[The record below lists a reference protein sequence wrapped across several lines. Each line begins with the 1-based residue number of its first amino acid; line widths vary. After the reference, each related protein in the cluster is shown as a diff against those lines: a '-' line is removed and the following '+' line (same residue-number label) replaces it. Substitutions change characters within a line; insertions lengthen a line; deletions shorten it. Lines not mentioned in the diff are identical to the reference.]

1 MSNHPAGSDILLKVV
16 SVPAHVSV
24 VIPAYN
30 SERTLHAC
38 LSAVYAQTL
47 PPTEVIVVDDAS
59 SDRTREIARQFPV
72 RLLQTPVNS
81 GPAAARN
88 RGIRA
93 STGEMIFFVDADCA
107 PTPDALATALRI
119 LTDQPDVDC
128 VHGIY
133 LTEPLYD
140 DGPVEA
146 YRLLHAHHWRVRN
159 TGRVRTAIFALCVVR
174 RSVFDDVGLFDER
187 LRASEDVE
195 LSDRMADRHGI
206 WLSAEVTCR
215 HDDDSR
221 LWGML
226 RKQFGRSQLLVPVA
240 VRERGPAGL
249 RANRP
254 AGVLATAVAVASL
267 PLVVLTPVL
276 LVVPGAAVVWFAVAD
291 PALARF
297 VRRERGTAFLGLFLG
312 LHFLVHLAI
321 VGGAALGGI
330 RFLLNRDF
338 GPSHRNPTVPA

>member
-1 MSNHPAGSDILLKVV
+1 MQPQ
-16 SVPAHVSV
+16 VSV

-30 SERTLHAC
+30 SARTLAAC
-38 LSAVYAQTL
+38 LAAVYAQSH
-47 PPTEVIVVDDAS
+47 PPAEVIVADDAS
-59 SDRTREIARQFPV
+59 TDATREIAGEFPV
-72 RLLQTPVNS
+72 RLLTTPVNR

-93 STGEMIFFVDADCA
+93 STGEVVFFVDADCA
-107 PTPDALATALRI
+107 PSSTAIATALRI
-119 LTDQPDVDC
+119 LAQTPDVAC

-146 YRLLHAHHWRVRN
+146 YRLLHAHHWRARN
-159 TGRVRTAIFALCVVR
+159 TGRVRTAIFALCAVR
-174 RSVFDDVGLFDER
+174 RTVFDDIGLFDEN

-195 LSDRMADRHGI
+195 LSDRMVQRYGI
-206 WLSAEVTCR
+206 WLSAELTCR

-221 LWGML
+221 LWPML

-254 AGVLATAVAVASL
+254 GGVLATAAFLATL
-267 PLVVLTPVL
+267 PLALLSPVL
-276 LVVPGAAVVWFAVAD
+276 LALPVAALIWFAAAD
-291 PALARF
+291 APLAGF
-297 VRRERGTAFLGLFLG
+297 VRRQRGTAFLAFFLAV
-312 LHFLVHLAI
+312 HFLVHLSIVTGAA
-321 VGGAALGGI
+321 VGGL
-330 RFLLNRDF
+330 RFLLDRDF
-338 GPSHRNPTVPA
+338 GPSRTLGVEAGR

>member
-1 MSNHPAGSDILLKVV
+1 MV
-16 SVPAHVSV
+16 SVPVHVSV

-47 PPTEVIVVDDAS
+47 PPVEVIVVDDAS
-59 SDRTREIARQFPV
+59 TDQTREIARQFPV

-88 RGIRA
+88 RGIKA
-93 STGEMIFFVDADCA
+93 STGELIFFVDADCA
-107 PTPDALATALRI
+107 PTPTALATALRV
-119 LTDQPDVDC
+119 LADEPAVDC

-146 YRLLHAHHWRVRN
+146 YRLLHAHYWRAIN

-174 RSVFDDVGLFDER
+174 RCVFDDVGLFDER

-195 LSDRMADRHGI
+195 ISDRMADRHGI
-206 WLSAEVTCR
+206 WLSADMTCH

-221 LWGML
+221 LGPLL
-226 RKQFGRSQLLVPVA
+226 RKQFSRSQLLVPVA

-249 RANRP
+249 RANRMG
-254 AGVLATAVAVASL
+254 GVLATTAVLVTL
-267 PLVVLTPVL
+267 PLVVLAPVL
-276 LVVPGAAVVWFAVAD
+276 LAVPGAGLLWFATAD
-291 PALARF
+291 PGLARF
-297 VRRERGTAFLGLFLG
+297 VRRERGTAFLGLFLC

-321 VGGAALGGI
+321 VGGAAVGGT
-330 RFLLNRDF
+330 RFLLDRDF
-338 GPSHRNPTVPA
+338 GPTRHVTPTADR

>member
-1 MSNHPAGSDILLKVV
+1 MV
-16 SVPAHVSV
+16 SVPPHVSV

-38 LSAVYAQTL
+38 LSAVYGQTH
-47 PPTEVIVVDDAS
+47 PPVEVIVIDDAS
-59 SDRTREIARQFPV
+59 TDRTREIARRFPV

-88 RGIRA
+88 RGIKA
-93 STGEMIFFVDADCA
+93 STGDVIFFVDADCA
-107 PTPDALATALRI
+107 PTPTAVATALRI
-119 LTDQPDVDC
+119 MADEPDIDC
-128 VHGIY
+128 VHGVY

-146 YRLLHAHHWRVRN
+146 YRLLHAHYWRVRN
-159 TGRVRTAIFALCVVR
+159 TGRVRTAIFALCAVR
-174 RSVFDDVGLFDER
+174 RSVFDDVGFFDER

-206 WLSAEVTCR
+206 WLSADVTCR

-221 LWGML
+221 LWPML
-226 RKQFGRSQLLVPVA
+226 RKQFGRSQMLVPVA

-254 AGVLATAVAVASL
+254 GGVLAAAAVLGTL
-267 PLVVLTPVL
+267 PLAVLTPVL
-276 LVVPGAAVVWFAVAD
+276 LVLPGLALTWFVVAD
-291 PALARF
+291 PGLAGF
-297 VRRERGTAFLGLFLG
+297 VRRERGTAFLALFLG

-321 VGGAALGGI
+321 VCGGAVGGV
-330 RFLLNRDF
+330 RFLLDSDF
-338 GPSHRNPTVPA
+338 GPTHRLAPGTSR

>member
-1 MSNHPAGSDILLKVV
+1 MV
-16 SVPAHVSV
+16 SVPTHVSV

-30 SERTLHAC
+30 NERTLHAC
-38 LSAVYAQTL
+38 LSAVYAQTH

-59 SDRTREIARQFPV
+59 TDRTREIARQFPV

-93 STGEMIFFVDADCA
+93 STGEVILFVDADCA
-107 PTPDALATALRI
+107 PTPTALTTALDI
-119 LTDQPDVDC
+119 LGQTPGVDC

-146 YRLLHAHHWRVRN
+146 YRLLHAHYWRLRSV
-159 TGRVRTAIFALCVVR
+159 GRVRTAIFALCAVR
-174 RSVFDDVGLFDER
+174 REVFDDVGLFDER

-206 WLSAEVTCR
+206 WLSAEMTCH

-221 LWGML
+221 LGSLL
-226 RKQFGRSQLLVPVA
+226 RKQFSRSQLLVPVA

-254 AGVLATAVAVASL
+254 AGVLATVAALASL
-267 PLVVLTPVL
+267 PLAALTPAL
-276 LVVPGAAVVWFAVAD
+276 LVLPGAALVWFAAAD
-291 PALARF
+291 PGLVRF
-297 VRRERGTAFLGLFLG
+297 VRRQRGTAFVGFFLA
-312 LHFLVHLAI
+312 LHLLVHLAI
-321 VGGAALGGI
+321 VGGAALGGL
-330 RFLLNRDF
+330 RFLLDRDF
-338 GPSHRNPTVPA
+338 GPSRQLRPRPGR